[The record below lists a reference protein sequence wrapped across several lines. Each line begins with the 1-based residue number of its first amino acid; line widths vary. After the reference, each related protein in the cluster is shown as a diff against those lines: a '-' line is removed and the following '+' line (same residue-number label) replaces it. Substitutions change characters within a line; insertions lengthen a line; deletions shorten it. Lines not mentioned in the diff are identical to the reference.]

1 MRFLVLKKKTF
12 LFVFMLI
19 VCFSLLSTK
28 VYGTPVASI
37 YFGNLPRLIP
47 IYNVATD
54 EKKVAI
60 TFDSAWGA
68 DKTEKIIQT
77 LKDYNVNA
85 TFFLCGF
92 WVEENPDLVK
102 LIDENNIEI
111 GTHSNTHPDLT
122 TLSKE
127 SVSLELSTS
136 CELIKNIT
144 QKDVRLFR
152 APFGAYNNDLI
163 NIADNMNIK
172 TIQWDVDTL
181 DWKGLSGV
189 EICERVM
196 SRVNNGSII
205 LCHNNSD
212 HILDALP
219 LLLERLLN
227 AGYEVVSVGEL
238 IYWDNYYIDHAGV
251 QHLNSD

>member
-1 MRFLVLKKKTF
+1 MRFLVLKKKAV

-28 VYGTPVASI
+28 LYGTPIASVF
-37 YFGNLPRLIP
+37 FGNMPRLIP
-47 IYNVATD
+47 IYNVSTE

-77 LKDYNVNA
+77 LNDYNVRA

-92 WVEENPDLVK
+92 WVEDYPDLVK
-102 LIDENNIEI
+102 KIDENGIEI

-122 TLSKE
+122 KLPE
-127 SVSLELSTS
+127 ENIRLELSTS

-144 QKDVRLFR
+144 NKDVKLFR
-152 APFGAYNNDLI
+152 APFGAYNNTLLTITDE
-163 NIADNMNIK
+163 MNIK
-172 TIQWDVDTL
+172 TIQWDVDSL

-196 SRVNNGSII
+196 SRVKNGSII

-212 HILDALP
+212 NILDGLP
-219 LLLERLLN
+219 LLLERLIN
-227 AGYEVVSVGEL
+227 AGYDVVSVGEL

-251 QHLNSD
+251 QHLNEE